1 MLHHIRPP
9 PELEK
14 GYKRKGGP
22 TVDQIFS
29 DPLTQLSM
37 KVWAPQVP
45 PDHRVYIPDL
55 INDIYQRECLN
66 SGFST
71 RRLMILEL
79 SQYLE
84 NYLWPHFHPGSSKQH
99 VMSIVAMVNE
109 KFREGLQPWIVFEQF
124 PDRFPCFFHSVLEK
138 CLSSEKEVRMKE
150 QLHMLIFL
158 VHCFNSLAVDLVREQ
173 VWQLVSFSSWTN
185 LLPARLE
192 KELHANPGLKRAWKK
207 LTKRDAAMDEITRLT
222 AEKERKFLTRLFHK
236 FLRVLYRIPE
246 AGDGGRVSR
255 LDIAYCERF
264 MELLIDLEAQLPTR
278 RYFNTLLDDSHLIVL
293 CSLAPLVSRPE
304 GNLFS
309 QLLEILKFYA
319 GFEINDQTGMP
330 LTIHGVTS
338 IHYGKIASLQR
349 AAFKNY
355 SDLRMFAL
363 SNISRI
369 DTRES
374 LKKHFTPLPYET
386 LHNIASYL
394 CLVPPY
400 APDVEK
406 FSKVFLIELIVS
418 HHERRKSQLDVLNQ
432 TPLYPTEEILWNEN
446 VVPSAYYSGESCLA
460 LPKLN
465 LQFLTLHDYL
475 LRNLQLFQLES
486 TYEIRLDIEDA
497 LSRMKPRITPQ
508 GEAIFL
514 GWARMAQKVQAFSVN
529 EVGRTN
535 VGESWPSRV
544 RGDVTVSLNVHPDVR
559 LEWES
564 LRKHDVCFLMT
575 VHPSLSVVNVDE
587 LAERR
592 SFKEEMGVRYI
603 RGCEIEGLLD
613 EEGKLIE
620 EGPGDSK
627 PSFSTNERTFRVLLD
642 PNQYQLD
649 MNQNLKLSQEDVHA
663 SFNVFLR
670 RKPKENNFK
679 AVLETTRELM
689 NTECVV
695 PEWVHNI
702 FLGYGDPGDANYTKL
717 SHSTHTFDF
726 NDTFLNLE
734 HLMYCFPQYRVS
746 CTIEDPTLQVP
757 PFKVT
762 FPNSRKRRHTDTA
775 SISQPDD
782 LSNVITVEPYV
793 TANRGP
799 YPYDQPK
806 RNTIPFTPTQ
816 VEAITSGMHPGL
828 TMVVGPPGT
837 GKTDVAVQIIS
848 NLYHNFPEQRT
859 LIVTHS
865 NQALNQLFEKIMRLD
880 IEERHLLRLGHGEE
894 ELETEKDFSRF
905 GRVNYILQLRLDMLE
920 EVRRLQES
928 LNVPGD
934 VSYTC
939 ETAGHFFLYQV
950 RSRWE
955 RYRTEIK
962 PADGEQGDAAK
973 VNDCFP
979 FHEYFSNAP
988 QPLFRGSSF
997 QEDLAVAEG
1006 CFTHI
1011 KRLFDQLNEFRAF
1024 ELLRSGMDRIN
1035 YLLIKT
1041 AKVIAMTCTHAAM
1054 KRHSFVELGF
1064 KYDNVIMEEAAQIL
1078 EIETFIPLMLQTTE
1092 DNFNRLKRVILI
1104 GDHNQLPPVIKN
1116 MAFQKFSNMEQSL
1129 FTRFIRLGVPA
1140 IHLDAQGRA
1149 RPSLR
1154 QLYGWRYE
1162 RLGDLPHILDHPE
1175 YRCANPG
1182 FCFEFQVVNVEDFNG
1197 RGEQE
1202 PNPYFFQ
1209 NLGEAEFSVAL
1220 FMYMR
1225 LQGYPPDKITILST
1239 YNGQKHLIR
1248 DILRQRCADNPA
1260 FGLPEKVTTVDRYQ
1274 GQQNDYIILSLVRT
1288 KAVGHL
1294 RDVRRLVVAM
1304 SRARLG
1310 LYLFARVGLFQNCFE
1325 LSPAF
1330 RLLTRHPLAL
1340 HLCPMECY
1348 PPARPLSC
1356 PPPPPI
1362 LVIRDMPH
1370 LASFVYDE
1378 YNRRINALTVK
1389 LGRENVLLEPGTSL
1403 PPEDLTEE
1411 TVEKYQMQLEEGEIP
1426 PEEPEIN
1433 PIIAARVDD
1442 SLTETARSIL
1452 ESLKQYQEKV
1462 RDDLEEPP
1470 SPAPPSPA
1478 LPPGPFS
1485 FPLLPLFQENP
1496 LIGPLKFPLPNKEPE
1511 PMEANLSEDS
1521 RSPQGTQECDEID
1534 LKAREIIAAIDNPP
1548 PASAAEPVIVRIRE
1562 RVGSGADAEESGNAR
1577 KIARIYSPVEG
1588 RDVEGDVPGIGDGLS
1603 RTSTEERTGQGVLGV
1618 EDSVKSSVPLIADQA
1633 SERAAQLLERME
1645 AEQQESLARSE
1656 ERSQTLQ
1663 TRQVA
1668 NPPDDRVE
1676 VVQEVEGGSEIVA
1689 EEKVS
1694 VVVEDDSG
1702 KRTPTMDE
1710 SSSEGE
1716 S

>member
-1 MLHHIRPP
+1 MLQHIRTP
-9 PELEK
+9 PELDR

-22 TVDQIFS
+22 TVEQIFS

-45 PDHRVYIPDL
+45 PDQRVFIPDL
-55 INDIYQRECLN
+55 INDIYLRECLN

-84 NYLWPHFHPGSSKQH
+84 NYLWPHFHPGASKQH

-109 KFREGLQPWIVFEQF
+109 KFREGLQPWLVFAEC

-138 CLSSEKEVRMKE
+138 CLSPDKEVRMKE
-150 QLHMLIFL
+150 HLHLLVFL
-158 VHCFNSLAVDLVREQ
+158 VHCFNSLAVDIVREQ
-173 VWQLVSFSSWTN
+173 VWKLVSQTSWSN
-185 LLPARLE
+185 LTPSRLE
-192 KELHANPGLKRAWKK
+192 KELHGNQVMKRFFKK
-207 LTKRDAAMDEITRLT
+207 LERRDAEMDELT
-222 AEKERKFLTRLFHK
+222 KIIVEKERKFMTRIFHK

-246 AGDGGRVSR
+246 EGSRPSR

-264 MELLIDLEAQLPTR
+264 LELLIDLEAQLPTR

-330 LTIHGVTS
+330 LTANSVTS
-338 IHYGKIASLQR
+338 IHYDKIASLQR

-355 SDLRMFAL
+355 SALRMFAL

-369 DTRES
+369 DTRDS
-374 LKKHFTPLPYET
+374 LKEHFTPLPYET
-386 LHNIASYL
+386 LHNIAAYL
-394 CLVPPY
+394 CLVPPC
-400 APDVEK
+400 DTEGEK
-406 FSKVFLIELIVS
+406 FSKVFIIELLVS
-418 HHERRKSQLDVLNQ
+418 HHERRRSQLDVLNQ
-432 TPLYPTEEILWNEN
+432 TPLYPSEDILWNEN
-446 VVPSAYYSGESCLA
+446 IVPSAYYSGESCLA

-475 LRNLQLFQLES
+475 LRNLQLFKLES
-486 TYEIRLDIEDA
+486 TYEIRLDIEDS
-497 LSRMKPRITPQ
+497 LTRMKPRITPQ
-508 GEAIFL
+508 GEVIFL
-514 GWARMAQKVQAFSVN
+514 GWARMAQRVLEFSVF
-529 EVGRTN
+529 EVGKTN
-535 VGESWPSRV
+535 VGETWPSRV
-544 RGDVTVSLNVHPDVR
+544 RADVTVNLQVHPDVR
-559 LEWES
+559 MEWES
-564 LRKHDVCFLMT
+564 LRKHDVCFLIT
-575 VHPSLSVVNVDE
+575 VHPMLSVVTIDDVTDRKNFME
-587 LAERR
+587 Q
-592 SFKEEMGVRYI
+592 MGVRYI
-603 RGCEIEGLLD
+603 RGCEIEGMLD

-620 EGPGDSK
+620 EVPGSGENK
-627 PSFSTNERTFRVLLD
+627 PKFTSNERTFRVLLD

-649 MNQNLKLSQEDVHA
+649 MNRTLKQSQEEVH
-663 SFNVFLR
+663 STFNIFLR

-695 PEWVHNI
+695 PSWIHNI

-717 SHSTHTFDF
+717 CHSTHTFDF
-726 NDTFLNLE
+726 NDTFLSME
-734 HLMYCFPQYRVS
+734 HLIHSFPQYQVR
-746 CTIEDPTLQVP
+746 CEGDNPTLQVP
-757 PFKVT
+757 PFRVT
-762 FPNSRKRRHTDTA
+762 FPNKRKTRESEAEMEND
-775 SISQPDD
+775 
-782 LSNVITVEPYV
+782 VITVEPYV
-793 TANRGP
+793 KANRGP
-799 YPYDQPK
+799 YPYNQPK
-806 RNTIPFTPTQ
+806 CNSIPFTPTQ
-816 VEAITSGMHPGL
+816 IEAVTSGMHPGL

-865 NQALNQLFEKIMRLD
+865 NQALNQLFEKIMCLD

-894 ELETEKDFSRF
+894 ALETEKDFSRF
-905 GRVNYILQLRLDMLE
+905 GRVNYILQLRLDLLE

-928 LNVPGD
+928 LSVPGD

-939 ETAGHFFLYQV
+939 ETAGHFFLYQI

-955 RYRTEIK
+955 KYLSQIK
-962 PADGEQGDAAK
+962 PPEGEQGEVTK
-973 VNDCFP
+973 VHDCFP

-988 QPLFRGSSF
+988 EPLFPGSSY
-997 QEDLAVAEG
+997 QENLAVAEG
-1006 CFTHI
+1006 CFAHI
-1011 KRLFDQLNEFRAF
+1011 QKMFDQLNEFRAF

-1092 DNFNRLKRVILI
+1092 DNLNRLKRVILI

-1116 MAFQKFSNMEQSL
+1116 MAFQKYSNMEQSM
-1129 FTRFIRLGVPA
+1129 FTRFVRLGVPA
-1140 IHLDAQGRA
+1140 VHLDAQGRA
-1149 RPSLR
+1149 RPSMR
-1154 QLYGWRYE
+1154 KLYSWRYE
-1162 RLGDLPHILDHPE
+1162 KLGDLPHILDSEE
-1175 YRCANPG
+1175 YKCANPG
-1182 FCFEFQVVNVEDFNG
+1182 FCFDFQVVNVEDFNG
-1197 RGEQE
+1197 RGEHE
-1202 PNPYFFQ
+1202 PNPYFYQ

-1248 DILRQRCADNPA
+1248 DVLRQRCADNPA

-1310 LYLFARVGLFQNCFE
+1310 LYVFSRVGLFQNCFE

-1330 RLLTRHPLAL
+1330 RLLSRHPLAL
-1340 HLCPMECY
+1340 HLSPMECY
-1348 PPARPLSC
+1348 PPLRPLGF
-1356 PPPPPI
+1356 PPPPPV

-1378 YNRRINALTVK
+1378 YNRRVNALTAK
-1389 LGRENVLLEPGTSL
+1389 LGRDNVLLEPGTSL
-1403 PPEDLTEE
+1403 PPQDLTEE
-1411 TVEKYQMQLEEGEIP
+1411 TIEKYQMQLEEGEIP
-1426 PEEPEIN
+1426 PEEPMVN

-1442 SLTETARSIL
+1442 SLTETARTIL
-1452 ESLKQYQEKV
+1452 ESLKQYQEKFPDEL
-1462 RDDLEEPP
+1462 DDPP
-1470 SPAPPSPA
+1470 SPAPPSPL
-1478 LPPGPFS
+1478 LPSGPFS
-1485 FPLLPLFQENP
+1485 FPMLPMLQEQRP
-1496 LIGPLKFPLPNKEPE
+1496 LIGPLKFPLPNKDPE
-1511 PMEANLSEDS
+1511 PMEAAHSEDS
-1521 RSPQGTQECDEID
+1521 RSPVNPQECDEINQ
-1534 LKAREIIAAIDNPP
+1534 KARDMLEAIDNPKP
-1548 PASAAEPVIVRIRE
+1548 TPMPDPDPVPSRVRYRSEAE
-1562 RVGSGADAEESGNAR
+1562 ADIDTRARAR
-1577 KIARIYSPVEG
+1577 KIVRVSSPGEQG
-1588 RDVEGDVPGIGDGLS
+1588 EVPGIGDGLS
-1603 RTSTEERTGQGVLGV
+1603 RVSAEERRGQGVLGV
-1618 EDSVKSSVPLIADQA
+1618 EDSVKSSVPLVADRA
-1633 SERAAQLLERME
+1633 SERAALLLERME
-1645 AEQQESLARSE
+1645 AQQQESLARSAERVYITPQVLATQPAVALVE
-1656 ERSQTLQ
+1656 EEPKQPEIEGAKMESVYTS
-1663 TRQVA
+1663 
-1668 NPPDDRVE
+1668 VE
-1676 VVQEVEGGSEIVA
+1676 T
-1689 EEKVS
+1689 
-1694 VVVEDDSG
+1694 DYNSG
-1702 KRTPTMDE
+1702 KRTPTLDE
-1710 SSSEGE
+1710 SSESENDE
-1716 S
+1716 K